1 MKTKT
6 QKVLPKIMSGTVH
19 KQFIRCGKSNCKC
32 TRGEKHTAFYFFTRI
47 NGKLTKTHV
56 RKHELEEFNEIVN
69 KAKGERFERRR
80 IKREAKKLISEL
92 RSNLREKQAIIN
104 LLRGQ

>member
-32 TRGEKHTAFYFFTRI
+32 TRGEKHIAYYFFTRI
-47 NGKLTKTHV
+47 NGKLTKTYI
-56 RKHELEEFNEIVN
+56 RKHELEEFTALVN
-69 KAKGERFERRR
+69 KAKGERLERHLVE
-80 IKREAKKLISEL
+80 RETNRLISEL

-104 LLRGQ
+104 LLRG